1 MIGRILTGDALV
13 EMARHR
19 IEVDAPL
26 LNEVE
31 VR

>member
-1 MIGRILTGDALV
+1 MTDRIITGDAL
-13 EMARHR
+13 EELARRR
-19 IEVDAPL
+19 IEADAPL